1 MKNRVLIF
9 AGGTGQRM
17 GNEKPKQFLEVG
29 GKPIIVHTIEK
40 FESCELIDSIVVVCL
55 KDYVEYMQ
63 QLINKF
69 SLSKIVSVVE
79 GGNCGQQSIYFGLKE
94 LVRLYGENCD
104 DVVLI
109 HDGVRPVID
118 DKLICDNVECARL
131 NGNSVTVAKSIETVV
146 LLDENSV
153 VDKVMDRKYCNVA
166 KAPQCFLLKDIYA
179 CHRRAVEEG
188 KLDFI
193 DSAMLMQHYGHK
205 IFTVLGSGDN
215 IKITTPMD
223 FELFKTILNNRK
235 K

>member
-17 GNEKPKQFLEVG
+17 GNEKPKQFLEVDE
-29 GKPIIVHTIEK
+29 KPILVHTIEK
-40 FESCELIDSIVVVCL
+40 FENCDEIDSIVVVCL
-55 KDYVEYMQ
+55 KDYIPYVYQLVE
-63 QLINKF
+63 KF
-69 SLSKIVSVVE
+69 SLSKVVSVIE
-79 GGNCGQQSIYFGLKE
+79 GGNCGQQSIFFGLKE
-94 LVRLYGENCD
+94 LVRLYGESD

-118 DKLICDNVECARL
+118 DALIKANVACVHQ
-131 NGNSVTVAKSIETVV
+131 NGNSVTVAKSIETIV
-146 LLDENSV
+146 LLDENDV

-166 KAPQCFLLKDIYA
+166 KAPQCFLLKDIYG
-179 CHRRAVEEG
+179 CHLKAIAENR
-188 KLDFI
+188 LDFI
-193 DSAMLMQHYGHK
+193 DSAMLMQFYGHK

-223 FELFKTILNNRK
+223 FELFKTILGAK

>member
-1 MKNRVLIF
+1 MKNRALIF

-17 GNEKPKQFLEVG
+17 GNETPKQFLQVE
-29 GKPIIVHTIEK
+29 GKPIIVHTVEK
-40 FESCELIDSIVVVCL
+40 FQNCKIIDSIVIVCL
-55 KDYVEYMQ
+55 KDYIGYMTELTQ
-63 QLINKF
+63 KYA
-69 SLSKIVSVVE
+69 LSKVVSIVE
-79 GGNCGQQSIYFGLKE
+79 GGNCGQQSIYFGLKT
-94 LVRLYGENCD
+94 LASLYGKDSD

-118 DKLICDNVECARL
+118 EKLIEDNVACVHR
-131 NGNSVTVAKSIETVV
+131 NGNSVTVAKSIETIV
-146 LLDENSV
+146 LLDEDGV

-166 KAPQCFLLKDIYA
+166 KAPQCFLLKDIFA
-179 CHRRAVEEG
+179 CHNRAIEEG

-193 DSAMLMQHYGHK
+193 DSAMLMQHYGSK

-223 FELFKTILNNRK
+223 FELFKTILGAK